1 MWNSSLFTGPT
12 TRSDPSDLT
21 DLIDRLDLTGH
32 THRSGRLSRTGLLG
46 RTGRLGPTGHSGRMG
61 QTGRTGQI
69 GPTGPIGLMDRSTL
83 FIPTGRSDRMDQ
95 EDHGWMDS
103 IILLEGTSKFF
114 ESIELSCFF
123 FHEVRLQNLIMI
135 IYLSFIDS
143 VFNEKTHSY
152 KRLLL
157 INWFLLL
164 QFFKVEKNN

>member
-123 FHEVRLQNLIMI
+123 FMKYDCRIWLWLF
-135 IYLSFIDS
+135 IY
-143 VFNEKTHSY
+143 H
-152 KRLLL
+152 LL
-157 INWFLLL
+157 I
-164 QFFKVEKNN
+164 QFSMKKLIRIKDYF